1 MFRLRVTFQIIGH
14 FHGNVVLQ
22 GVNFFIQPEA
32 RIKCARSDKP
42 GKLKYGRRL
51 LRKNAFIIEFI
62 VILQ

>member
-1 MFRLRVTFQIIGH
+1 MFCLRVTFQIIRH

-22 GVNFFIQPEA
+22 GVNFFIKPEA
-32 RIKCARSDKP
+32 GIECAGSDKP
-42 GKLKYGRRL
+42 GKLKYGRIL

>member
-1 MFRLRVTFQIIGH
+1 
-14 FHGNVVLQ
+14 VLQ

-32 RIKCARSDKP
+32 GIECARSDKP

>member
-1 MFRLRVTFQIIGH
+1 
-14 FHGNVVLQ
+14 VLQ